1 MSNGHQ
7 ILRQNPEQMTDN
19 GSQELLSRIDR
30 TKLPRHIAIIMDGNG
45 RWARQRHLPRIEGHR
60 AGAKAVRDTVEACV
74 ELGIEVLTL
83 YAFSAENW
91 KRPISEVMALMG
103 MLVEYL
109 QKELK
114 TLEENNIRL
123 ITIGRT
129 QELPFP
135 AQEALKFT
143 INKTKNNKGLILN
156 LALNYGGQIEILD
169 AVLRIVQDIQ
179 NKKLSPKDLT
189 ASVFNNYLYTA
200 GLPDLDLMIRTSGE
214 MRVSNFLLWQLAYA
228 EIYVTPVLWPD
239 FRRQHLYEA
248 LLDFQKRERRFGRVE
263 GDNYDG

>member
-1 MSNGHQ
+1 MSKQQPG
-7 ILRQNPEQMTDN
+7 LRQDPVQIADN
-19 GSQELLSRIDR
+19 GLPELLSRIDR

-45 RWARQRHLPRIEGHR
+45 RWARQRHLPRVEGHR
-60 AGAKAVRDTVEACV
+60 AGAEAVRDTVEACA

-91 KRPISEVMALMG
+91 RRPISEVMTLMS

-114 TLEENNIRL
+114 TLEENDIRL
-123 ITIGRT
+123 MTIGRT
-129 QELPFP
+129 QELPLP
-135 AQEALKFT
+135 AQEALKYA
-143 INKTKNNKGLILN
+143 INKTKNNQGLILN

-169 AVLRIVQDIQ
+169 AVSRIIQDIE
-179 NKKLSPKDLT
+179 NKKLSHKELSV
-189 ASVFNNYLYTA
+189 SVFNRYLYTA

-248 LLDFQKRERRFGRVE
+248 LLDFQRRERRFGRVE

>member
-1 MSNGHQ
+1 
-7 ILRQNPEQMTDN
+7 
-19 GSQELLSRIDR
+19 
-30 TKLPRHIAIIMDGNG
+30 MDGNG
-45 RWARQRHLPRIEGHR
+45 RWARQRHLPRVEGHR
-60 AGAKAVRDTVEACV
+60 AGAEAVRDTVEACA

-91 KRPISEVMALMG
+91 RRPISEVMTLMS

-114 TLEENNIRL
+114 TLEENDIRL
-123 ITIGRT
+123 MTIGRT
-129 QELPFP
+129 QELPLP
-135 AQEALKFT
+135 AQEALKYA
-143 INKTKNNKGLILN
+143 INKTKNNQGLILN

-169 AVLRIVQDIQ
+169 AVSRIIQDIE
-179 NKKLSPKDLT
+179 NKKLSHKELSV
-189 ASVFNNYLYTA
+189 SVFNRYLYTA

-248 LLDFQKRERRFGRVE
+248 LLDFQRRERRFGRVE